1 MNNTYKLK
9 VNISYDEA
17 YLPSPRHRNLRYRTK
32 EETIVVPIRHV
43 RKDEVRLAFTLSDYG
58 HKSQYQ
64 TKIVIYNG
72 KLYIREWRHL
82 DSTTNET
89 YHGKDGYRPLEL
101 SRLKILTPYKY
112 GQNQRDQIIEEV
124 NKEADGY
131 LIIGNEVW
139 RHCGEPRYVIITF
152 GLGHNHGGTGLF
164 VETGYNP
171 NISNS
176 RYFNALQGKEAVQ
189 EAKRVARG
197 RGDTNSI
204 RLMHEMIKVHIPE
217 TVTCNPMKEH
227 GEGNAFLNM
236 LDSVTQN
243 SGSAAEAGLLTMA
256 LALTK

>member
-1 MNNTYKLK
+1 MDNTYNLK

-32 EETIVVPIRHV
+32 EETIQVPIHRV
-43 RKDEVRLAFTLSDYG
+43 KKDEVRLAFTLSDYG

-64 TKIVIYNG
+64 TKIVLYEG

-82 DSTTNET
+82 MNGET

-101 SRLKILTPYKY
+101 ARLKLRNPHTF
-112 GQNQRDQIIEEV
+112 NCSLSRTEV
-124 NKEADGY
+124 VEMVKEQAAEY
-131 LIIGNEVW
+131 LIIKNEVW
-139 RHCGEPRYVIITF
+139 IRCGEPRYVIITF

-176 RYFNALQGKEAVQ
+176 RYFNALQGKEAVE
-189 EAKRVARG
+189 EAKRIARG
-197 RGDTNSI
+197 RRDTDSV

-243 SGSAAEAGLLTMA
+243 SRSAAEAGLLTMA